1 MRVLGIDTAAP
12 VVGVAG
18 WMDGELVVAE
28 ERRVSM
34 GADAWLTPAVAR
46 VLDRLGGLDRVAVAA
61 GPGAFTGVRV
71 GVATALGLALA
82 RGVPVRA
89 FSSLGARALLAGGP
103 GGGAPHGPG
112 EVIAAL
118 DARRG
123 RAYAGRFRRGEGW
136 DPLGE
141 EGDLPPAEAFAGP
154 PAWVVGEGALAFAAV
169 LEAAGHRAVE
179 DPARSPLP
187 VAWPLVARSPDLDPG
202 AVTIHYL
209 RVPDVERGAD

>member
-18 WMDGELVVAE
+18 WVDGELVAAE
-28 ERRVSM
+28 ELRVSM
-34 GADAWLTPAVAR
+34 GADAWLTPAVGR
-46 VLDRLGGLDRVAVAA
+46 VLARLGGLDVVAVAA

-89 FSSLGARALLAGGP
+89 FSSLGARALLVPADAGDGGP
-103 GGGAPHGPG
+103 P

-123 RAYAGRFRRGEGW
+123 RAYAGRFHRGTGW
-136 DPLGE
+136 APLLE
-141 EGDLPPAEAFAGP
+141 EGDLPPGDALAGP
-154 PAWVVGEGALAFAAV
+154 PAWVVGEGAIAFADAAR
-169 LEAAGHRAVE
+169 AAGHQPLPE
-179 DPARSPLP
+179 PARSPLP
-187 VAWPLVARSPDLDPG
+187 AAWPLVLRTPDLDAG
-202 AVTIHYL
+202 AVQIRYL
-209 RVPDVERGAD
+209 RLPDVERSAD

>member
-18 WMDGELVVAE
+18 WVDGELVAAE
-28 ERRVSM
+28 ELRVSM

-46 VLDRLGGLDRVAVAA
+46 VLAQLGGLDAVAVAA

-89 FSSLGARALLAGGP
+89 FSSLGARALLAAGEEGGP
-103 GGGAPHGPG
+103 A

-123 RAYAGRFRRGEGW
+123 RAYAGRFERGTGW
-136 DPLGE
+136 EPRAE
-141 EGDLPPAEAFAGP
+141 EGDLLPAEALAGP
-154 PAWVVGEGALAFAAV
+154 PAWVAGEGALAFAAA
-169 LEAAGHRAVE
+169 LGAAGHRPVR

-187 VAWPLVARSPDLDPG
+187 VAWPLVARTPDLDAG
-202 AVTIHYL
+202 AVQIRYL
-209 RVPDVERGAD
+209 RVPDVERGPD